1 MVVNLLLA
9 VIIIVIFSILVIG
22 FILFFIFIQSVPV
35 DGTTTNSEHAIGLY
49 TLPNPG
55 TMPDSIAHSWE
66 VN

>member
-35 DGTTTNSEHAIGLY
+35 DGTTTNSEHAIGL
-49 TLPNPG
+49 
-55 TMPDSIAHSWE
+55 
-66 VN
+66 